1 MDFNKMTAQD
11 MRDFWHVVPESSRL
25 MRDNISES
33 VWLALH
39 NTCAGASFTVP
50 KHSQRRC
57 ARKWGQLAS
66 VLGEEGTQQL
76 AHHYGGE
83 VLQVPVLRAV
93 HVVQRSRWLRRRF
106 QELTTQQGMKPG
118 AAVLALCIELNAAGQ
133 PMTARQIMA
142 SL

>member
-1 MDFNKMTAQD
+1 MDFNKVTAQD
-11 MRDFWHVVPESSRL
+11 VRDFWHLVPESSRL

-33 VWLALH
+33 AWLALH
-39 NTCAGASFTVP
+39 NTCAGATFTVP
-50 KHSQRRC
+50 KHSHRRGS
-57 ARKWGQLAS
+57 RKWGQLAA

-83 VLQVPVLRAV
+83 VIQVPVLRAIQV
-93 HVVQRSRWLRRRF
+93 AQRTRWLRQRF
-106 QELTTQQGMKPG
+106 QELTTRQGMKPG